1 MKLNLKLATALAFSG
16 VAIVA
21 AILGSS
27 SRSEAVDCLEP
38 LPIYAT
44 TCTGVPNQ
52 GATIKLIQ
60 VNQPVETHTTDS
72 SGNALFHYVRPAAAQ
87 VIQLQYKKSNE
98 LTWHTLDITV
108 TPNGAGCG
116 DPVVIDPGTGQPC
129 TSYYS
134 NGTLNLRW

>member
-1 MKLNLKLATALAFSG
+1 MKLNLKVVAALACSG

-21 AILGSS
+21 AILGSAN
-27 SRSEAVDCLEP
+27 RSEAVDCLEP

-44 TCTGVPNQ
+44 TCGGVPNQ

-60 VNQPVETHTTDS
+60 VNQSVETHTTDS
-72 SGNALFHYVRPAAAQ
+72 SGNALFHYVRPAGSQ
-87 VIQLQYKKSNE
+87 IIQLQYKKSNE
-98 LTWHTLDITV
+98 MSWHTMDITV

-116 DPVVIDPGTGQPC
+116 DPVVIDPGTNQPC
-129 TSYYS
+129 NSSYS